1 MTILIQMIGAVALLV
16 WGTHS
21 IRVGMFRTFGDQ
33 LRRWLAKNLSSRI
46 SAFLAG
52 MGLSMML
59 QSSTAS
65 ALVVSSFQKKGL
77 VTTAIALCSVLGAD
91 LGSALMVRILS
102 LNIAL
107 LIPILLFTGVLLYL
121 KKERTAMGQFGM
133 ILLGLAFVMMALN
146 MISTPLRH
154 SNKCQNF

>member
-77 VTTAIALCSVLGAD
+77 VNTAVVC
-91 LGSALMVRILS
+91 
-102 LNIAL
+102 
-107 LIPILLFTGVLLYL
+107 
-121 KKERTAMGQFGM
+121 
-133 ILLGLAFVMMALN
+133 
-146 MISTPLRH
+146 
-154 SNKCQNF
+154 